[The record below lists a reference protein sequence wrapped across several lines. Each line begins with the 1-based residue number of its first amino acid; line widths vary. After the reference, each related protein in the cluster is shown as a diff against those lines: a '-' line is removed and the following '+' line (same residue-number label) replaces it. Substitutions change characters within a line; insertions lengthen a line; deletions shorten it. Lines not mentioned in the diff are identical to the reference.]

1 MAIITWNDNLSVRVG
16 MFDNQHKRLIELINT
31 LNDAMRDGKGKDV
44 LSPILKELASYAIM
58 HFSAEESY
66 FKKYGYTGAQQHM
79 AEHRAFVD
87 EVEKFRKDFEA
98 GSIGLSVRIMTF
110 LGDWLKNHIMGT
122 DKKYSEFFN
131 QQGVS

>member
-1 MAIITWNDNLSVRVG
+1 MAIIKWNDSLSVRVG

-44 LSPILKELASYAIM
+44 LGSILKELSSYAIM
-58 HFSAEESY
+58 HFSTEESY
-66 FKKYGYTGAQQHM
+66 FKKYGYADAPQHM

-87 EVEKFRKDFEA
+87 EVEGFRKDFEA
-98 GSIGLSVRIMTF
+98 GSIGLSVRVMTF
-110 LGDWLKNHIMGT
+110 LSDWLKDHIMGT